1 MQVIPATERIFAES
15 SAVLEERPCISMRIK
30 LKRWRHLNFE
40 TSLLLYPL
48 AYFEFSSWEA
58 LADLC
63 DGHMSSIFVKTGVL
77 SRVSPIRISHKH
89 PPGCRAAIEKQGCEA
104 FWWWRRPLIIGWPR
118 ARHCQRACSVGWWY
132 FTCLKYLVG
141 VQDFVTEEL

>member
-48 AYFEFSSWEA
+48 AYFEFSYWEA

-89 PPGCRAAIEKQGCEA
+89 PRAVGRQLRNRVVRLSGDDAVLSSSVDHEPGT
-104 FWWWRRPLIIGWPR
+104 
-118 ARHCQRACSVGWWY
+118 QRACSVGWWY